1 MGGGR
6 AAGQALLGPG
16 TTPPSS
22 LALHSFSHSFAS
34 LISGILPFIKY
45 TLPKAPPERAPP
57 ALLRVA
63 PAAPG
68 PAMGRGQPR
77 TVVDE
82 TFFSSLF

>member
-22 LALHSFSHSFAS
+22 LVLHSFSHNFAS

-57 ALLRVA
+57 A

-68 PAMGRGQPR
+68 PAMGCGQP
-77 TVVDE
+77 
-82 TFFSSLF
+82 SG